1 MNLNPL
7 EVLRSAS
14 IGMLDGSMLGPREG
28 YEQASSLVFG
38 LALGI
43 VADQLETAAADLVE
57 ENDVIRG
64 LFREALAIP
73 DVGSAD
79 LRTRWEA
86 PGNGSEDSLLVSV
99 LRETNDVLR
108 DLLSE
113 LLVAVEAVESADARR
128 LEEHIWDEL
137 NRSTERRAVAIA
149 PF

>member
-1 MNLNPL
+1 MNLDPL

-73 DVGSAD
+73 DVGS
-79 LRTRWEA
+79 
-86 PGNGSEDSLLVSV
+86 GSEDSLLVSV